1 MATWIMTFDVWFM
14 LAFLLVNDAREL
26 DEAAIM
32 LPGLQA
38 EMKAFVNDEGKEL
51 SLLSRCKSK

>member
-1 MATWIMTFDVWFM
+1 MTFDVRFM
-14 LAFLLVNDAREL
+14 LAFLLVNDAGEL
-26 DEAAIM
+26 DEAAII